1 MELYFQNKSY
11 LNKKV
16 LIISLLIGFVVNL
29 GFLWILEFFTS
40 NVEPVENKQPTV
52 KYIPLKEPVKKK
64 KVVKKKIQKKK
75 KTVKNRPAEKAK
87 APTGKKIS
95 KAPSV
100 PALTPVLPEVETPP
114 EESVSL
120 PEREIDIGNFS
131 DIPVETGKIKEFK
144 AVTIGEFNPSFGT
157 ELSKFDRTATGTAVG
172 RKLIYKPPPPVIK
185 TTVPPPSVKV
195 KLWIRKD
202 GTVSR
207 VMLLETTGNKKID
220 QKIKEYV
227 QSWKFNEINKNQEQ
241 WAVTT
246 IRFKTT
252 M

>member
-11 LNKKV
+11 LNKKI

-29 GFLWILEFFTS
+29 AFLWGLEFFTG
-40 NVEPVENKQPTV
+40 KIQPIEKKEV
-52 KYIPLKEPVKKK
+52 KVVYIPVKPPVKKK
-64 KVVKKKIQKKK
+64 ETIKKKIHK
-75 KTVKNRPAEKAK
+75 KTIRSPSKK
-87 APTGKKIS
+87 APTPKGKKVS
-95 KAPSV
+95 KVPSV
-100 PALTPVLPEVETPP
+100 PALTPVIPKIETPS
-114 EESVSL
+114 EESISL
-120 PEREIDIGNFS
+120 PEKEVNLGEFS
-131 DIPVETGKIKEFK
+131 DLPVETGKIKEFK
-144 AVTIGEFNPSFGT
+144 ATTIGEFNPSFGT
-157 ELSKFDRTATGTAVG
+157 ELSKFDRSATGTAVG
-172 RKLIYKPPPPVIK
+172 RRLIYKPPPPVIK

-207 VMLLETTGNKKID
+207 VMLLETTGNKAID

-241 WAVTT
+241 WAITT